1 MISHVALVSTDADIV
16 CGFRTIFSSVCRL
29 RVFADYVA
37 LQSALCERS
46 FDFVF
51 IDVAFAR
58 SPRGSFSA
66 ALFAN
71 PSFRCFYLSALPNPA
86 AYNEHAVLR
95 FPQDMA
101 FLLAGD
107 AERGRTF
114 SAEQEAVLSRLVGE
128 SAAMQSLK
136 KHIVMAAQSDIPVLI
151 TGETGVGK
159 GLVAQTIHRL
169 SSRGSRDF
177 VSVNVTEN
185 PDGLEAASLFGTVRG
200 AFTDAQNRTGYFER
214 AQNTTLF
221 LDEIGELKRDVQAK
235 LLYAVENGRFRS
247 VGAEQEKCTNARL
260 LFATNADLQKRMARG
275 EFREDLY
282 YRISRLR
289 IHIPPLRER
298 KEDIVPLARC
308 FAARAHKRLSYLAEE
323 LLTTFPWKGNVRQLS
338 HCIERAGIVC
348 GGDTIDVAHITV
360 D

>member
-1 MISHVALVSTDADIV
+1 MVTQVALVSTDADIV
-16 CGFRTIFSSVCRL
+16 CGFRTIFSPVCRL
-29 RVFADYVA
+29 CICADYVA
-37 LQSALCERS
+37 LQSMLCERS

-58 SPRGSFSA
+58 SPCGSFSDV
-66 ALFAN
+66 LFDD
-71 PSFRCFYLSALPNPA
+71 PSFQCFYISASPHPA
-86 AYNEHAVLR
+86 ARADHAVLR
-95 FPQDMA
+95 FPQDIT
-101 FLLAGD
+101 FLLVDD

-114 SAEQEAVLSRLVGE
+114 SAEQEAILSRIVGE
-128 SAAMQSLK
+128 SAAMQLLK
-136 KHIVMAAQSDIPVLI
+136 KQIVVAAQSDVPVLI

-159 GLVAQTIHRL
+159 GLVAQTMHRL
-169 SSRGSRDF
+169 SSRGSHDF
-177 VSVNVTEN
+177 VSVNVAEN

-200 AFTDAQNRTGYFER
+200 AFTDAQNRTGYFGR
-214 AQNTTLF
+214 AQDTTLF

-247 VGAEQEKCTNARL
+247 VGSERETCTNARL
-260 LFATNADLQKRMARG
+260 MFATNVDLQRRMSRG

-298 KEDIVPLARC
+298 QEDIVPLARS
-308 FAARAHKRLSYLAEE
+308 FAARSRKRLSYLAEE
-323 LLTTFPWKGNVRQLS
+323 LLTTFPWKGNVRQLL
-338 HCIERAGIVC
+338 HCIERAGVVC
-348 GGDTIDVAHITV
+348 GGDMIDAAHIMV

>member
-58 SPRGSFSA
+58 SPRGSFSDV
-66 ALFAN
+66 LFAN

-107 AERGRTF
+107 ADRGRTF
-114 SAEQEAVLSRLVGE
+114 SAEQETVLSRLVGE

-136 KHIVMAAQSDIPVLI
+136 K
-151 TGETGVGK
+151 
-159 GLVAQTIHRL
+159 
-169 SSRGSRDF
+169 
-177 VSVNVTEN
+177 
-185 PDGLEAASLFGTVRG
+185 
-200 AFTDAQNRTGYFER
+200 
-214 AQNTTLF
+214 
-221 LDEIGELKRDVQAK
+221 
-235 LLYAVENGRFRS
+235 
-247 VGAEQEKCTNARL
+247 
-260 LFATNADLQKRMARG
+260 
-275 EFREDLY
+275 
-282 YRISRLR
+282 
-289 IHIPPLRER
+289 
-298 KEDIVPLARC
+298 
-308 FAARAHKRLSYLAEE
+308 
-323 LLTTFPWKGNVRQLS
+323 
-338 HCIERAGIVC
+338 
-348 GGDTIDVAHITV
+348 
-360 D
+360 

>member
-1 MISHVALVSTDADIV
+1 MISHVALVSTDTGIV
-16 CGFRTIFSSVCRL
+16 CGFRTMFASVCRL
-29 RVFADYVA
+29 RVFADYAA
-37 LQSALCERS
+37 LRSVLCERS

-51 IDVAFAR
+51 IDVACA
-58 SPRGSFSA
+58 PPLSFSDG
-66 ALFAN
+66 LFAD
-71 PSFRCFYLSALPNPA
+71 PSFQCFYISAVPNPA
-86 AYNEHAVLR
+86 AQDDHVVLR

-101 FLLAGD
+101 ILFADD
-107 AERGRTF
+107 AERARVL
-114 SAEQEAVLSRLVGE
+114 SAEQETVLSRLVGE

-136 KHIVMAAQSDIPVLI
+136 KRIVVAAQSDVPVLI

-159 GLVAQTIHRL
+159 GLVAQTMHRL
-169 SSRGSRDF
+169 SPRGARDF
-177 VSVNVTEN
+177 VSVNVTES

-214 AQNTTLF
+214 AQDTTLF
-221 LDEIGELKRDVQAK
+221 LDEIGEIKRDVQAK
-235 LLYAVENGRFRS
+235 LLYAVENGTFRS
-247 VGAEQEKCTNARL
+247 VGSERETCTNARL
-260 LFATNADLQKRMARG
+260 MFATNADLQKRMARG

-289 IHIPPLRER
+289 IHVLPLRER
-298 KEDIVPLARC
+298 REDIVPLARC
-308 FAARAHKRLSYLAEE
+308 FAARAHKRLSCLAET
-323 LLTTFPWKGNVRQLS
+323 LLTTFPWNGNVRQLS